1 LTDCR
6 ATGAAG
12 TPPKTAGGQKFL
24 PLKPLPFCPPAFAR
38 FAGEPPIFIIKT
50 G

>member
-24 PLKPLPFCPPAFAR
+24 
-38 FAGEPPIFIIKT
+38 GT
-50 G
+50 